1 MTVELTRRERKK
13 EETRDRI
20 FQAAMDLFKEKGFE
34 ATTIEDIS
42 ERADVAKGT
51 FFNYYPR
58 KEAVLA
64 YFLERRFLDIEES
77 MPQLLAE
84 KRPTRETLIAVF
96 LHAGSAY
103 GEDREL
109 SRHMFMELM
118 KRQFEPVME
127 AIMRLDA
134 QLAEFIARGQ
144 QNGDVRRDID
154 PLETV
159 HLLADVYITTV
170 HAWLFCLEEKGDF
183 DLSAGI
189 RRRLDMVFDGL
200 TEKGGRA

>member
-1 MTVELTRRERKK
+1 
-13 EETRDRI
+13 
-20 FQAAMDLFKEKGFE
+20 
-34 ATTIEDIS
+34 
-42 ERADVAKGT
+42 
-51 FFNYYPR
+51 
-58 KEAVLA
+58 
-64 YFLERRFLDIEES
+64 
-77 MPQLLAE
+77 
-84 KRPTRETLIAVF
+84 
-96 LHAGSAY
+96 
-103 GEDREL
+103 
-109 SRHMFMELM
+109 
-118 KRQFEPVME
+118 ME